1 MKRAYSF
8 LLRLYPRDYR
18 AMFSKEMRRAFEL
31 TAAERCGAFFVAREL
46 IGLAEGALVEWL
58 AKITTDK
65 TIRGRALPD
74 LMMMRPPG
82 VPREVHFAGAIVDD
96 DRCSSD
102 I

>member
-1 MKRAYSF
+1 MKRAFSV

-18 AMFSKEMRRAFEL
+18 AMFAKEMRRAL
-31 TAAERCGAFFVAREL
+31 AITAGEQCGAFFVAREL
-46 IGLAEGALVEWL
+46 IGLAKGALLEWI
-58 AKITTDK
+58 AKLTTDK

-82 VPREVHFAGAIVDD
+82 VPREVHFAGAILDD
-96 DRCSSD
+96 DRCSSG